1 MCRVWNNAR
10 SRHSQFLTMRR
21 SFLCCGAALLLILLS
36 GAVQAQA
43 AELVKVREPWAK
55 ATVPGQKVG
64 GVYMEFVARE
74 DLRLTGVR
82 TAAAETA
89 EVHQMKMENGMMR
102 MRAVPSL
109 ELPAG
114 KSIRLEP
121 GGYHIML
128 FDLKRSLVSG
138 QKLKLELSLEDIRG
152 RRHRVPVEVLV
163 RDRDAAGSIGHDH
176 P

>member
-1 MCRVWNNAR
+1 
-10 SRHSQFLTMRR
+10 
-21 SFLCCGAALLLILLS
+21 
-36 GAVQAQA
+36 
-43 AELVKVREPWAK
+43 
-55 ATVPGQKVG
+55 
-64 GVYMEFVARE
+64 
-74 DLRLTGVR
+74 
-82 TAAAETA
+82 
-89 EVHQMKMENGMMR
+89 

-128 FDLKRSLVSG
+128 FDLKRSLVPG
-138 QKLKLELSLEDIRG
+138 QKLKLELSFEDTRG

-163 RDRDAAGSIGHDH
+163 RDRDAVGSIGHDH